1 MPLLALGACVAPGDD
16 TYVPPGRGATTLMPS
31 PPVASVSGSL
41 GSAFHVAL
49 LVPLTGANAE
59 KGADL
64 LKAAQL
70 ALAVPNAPTLD
81 VKDTGSTPQGAAQA
95 ARQAIA
101 AGDTLILGPL
111 TSAETAAVAPV
122 AKPSNVPVLA
132 FTSDRTQAQ
141 PGIWVLGLTPAQQ
154 VRRLVAA
161 VRDAGKPRIA
171 ALLPDTDT
179 GRAMG
184 DALLMTAAQ
193 DGLPTPTERTYGDGM
208 PALNQAVQDISDYAD
223 RRGPIDAQIRAAKK
237 ADDPVLKKA
246 AAAAAKQP
254 LPPTPFDTLLLADT
268 GVPLSELATLLP
280 YYDVTGVQIIGPAL
294 WASPAARVAS
304 GGVLNGAWYAAPD
317 PAARAAFVAA
327 FAAKYAV
334 QPSVLADLA
343 YDAACIARVTA
354 QSGGAT
360 LVDSLTRP
368 GGFTGTDG
376 ALLLQ
381 PDGLVQRAL
390 AIFQLSPDGTTAI
403 VSPAP
408 AAGAAS

>member
-1 MPLLALGACVAPGDD
+1 MPAGDD
-16 TYVPPGRGATTLMPS
+16 TYVPPGRGATALTPS
-31 PPVASVSGSL
+31 GPVASVTGSL

-70 ALAVPNAPTLD
+70 ALAVPDAPTLD
-81 VKDTGSTPQGAAQA
+81 VKDTGSTPEGAAQA
-95 ARQAIA
+95 ARQAVA
-101 AGDTLILGPL
+101 GGDTLILGPL

-122 AKPSNVPVLA
+122 VKPSNVPVLA

-141 PGIWVLGLTPAQQ
+141 PGVWVLGLTPAQQ
-154 VRRLVAA
+154 VRRLVGAA
-161 VRDAGKPRIA
+161 RDAGKTHIA

-184 DALLMTAAQ
+184 DALLVSAAEA
-193 DGLPTPTERTYGDGM
+193 GLPTPAERTYGPGM
-208 PALNQAVQDISDYAD
+208 PALNEAVRDISDYAD
-223 RRGPIDAQIRAAKK
+223 RRGPIDAQMHAAKL

-246 AAAAAKQP
+246 AAEAARQP
-254 LPPTPFDTLLLADT
+254 LPPNPFDTLLLADT
-268 GVPLSELATLLP
+268 GVPLSELSTLLP
-280 YYDVTGVQIIGPAL
+280 YYDVTNVQIMGPAL
-294 WASPAARVAS
+294 WASPAARTAS

-317 PAARAAFVAA
+317 PAARGPFVAA

-343 YDAACIARVTA
+343 YDAASIARVTG
-354 QSGGAT
+354 QTGGPS
-360 LVDSLTRP
+360 LLDSLTRP
-368 GGFTGTDG
+368 GGFSGTDG
-376 ALLLQ
+376 TLLLQ
-381 PDGLVQRAL
+381 PDGHVQRAL
-390 AIFQLSPDGTTAI
+390 AVFQLAPDGTTAI

-408 AAGAAS
+408 TVLTPAPQAGARS